1 MGKTYIDT
9 VKYVIYAHCEI
20 EGVVEKPDVVGALF
34 GQTEGLLG
42 DELDLREL
50 QKSGRIGRIEVDL
63 KTQGTKSTGKIT
75 LPSSLDR
82 IETAI
87 LGAALETVDRVGPC
101 EAKIIVEKIE
111 DTRTQKRE
119 QVVNRAKT
127 ILTSMITDIV
137 PESKEISG
145 QVRDEVKVAEV
156 RYYGS
161 EKLPC
166 GPNID
171 TAEHII
177 IVEGRA
183 DVLTLL
189 KCDIENVIAL
199 QGKNIPQA
207 VIDLT
212 REKTVTVFVD
222 GDRGGDLIIKQM
234 SDIAEVDFVAKAPD
248 GKEVEE
254 LTKKEVIK
262 ALRRKLPLDQFMMRT
277 FRDYD
282 AHRKPYPKQM
292 RAPVEQPRMPRPVM
306 PVEKAAPL
314 VPVEKAAPVQKEV
327 PAKALPFGNILKELA
342 GSLKGALL
350 NSDNEVIIETD
361 VRNLAKE
368 IEINKNINAIVFDGI
383 VTQRLVDLAN
393 DKGIKYIAGI
403 KSTRIENTGN
413 VEIITAE

>member
-9 VKYVIYAHCEI
+9 VKYVVYAHCEI
-20 EGVVEKPDVVGALF
+20 DGVVEKPDVVGALF

-50 QKSGRIGRIEVDL
+50 QKSGRVGRIEVDL
-63 KTQGTKSTGKIT
+63 KAMGTKSIGRIT

-101 EAKIIVEKIE
+101 EAKITVEKIE
-111 DTRTQKRE
+111 DTRSKKRD
-119 QVVNRAKT
+119 QLVNRAKT
-127 ILTSMITDIV
+127 ILTTMITDV
-137 PESKEISG
+137 APESKEISE
-145 QVRDEVKVAEV
+145 QVRDEVKVSEV
-156 RYYGS
+156 RYYGP

-166 GPNID
+166 GPNIG

-199 QGKNIPQA
+199 QGKNIPKS
-207 VIDLT
+207 VIELT
-212 REKTVTVFVD
+212 KEKTVTVFVD

-254 LTKKEVIK
+254 LTKKEIIK
-262 ALRRKLPLDQFMMRT
+262 ALRRKMPLDQFMSRT

-282 AHRKPYPKQM
+282 QNNRRIYQKPV
-292 RAPVEQPRMPRPVM
+292 RAE
-306 PVEKAAPL
+306 L
-314 VPVEKAAPVQKEV
+314 
-327 PAKALPFGNILKELA
+327 ALPAEIESLGIKQLAEEVKPLPVAEKKPGLPFVSILRELS

-350 NSDNEVIIETD
+350 NSNMEVIIETD
-361 VRNLAKE
+361 VRDLAKE
-368 IEINKNINAIVFDGI
+368 IETRKDVHAIVFDGI
-383 VTQRLVDLAN
+383 ITQRLVDMAN
-393 DKGIKYIAGI
+393 DRKIKYIAGI
-403 KSTRIENTGN
+403 KSTKIENRGN
-413 VEIITAE
+413 VELITAE